1 MKNIFTILLLLLTL
15 GLSAQTKQKNFP
27 TGVAEWLDLLQGE
40 KIDESLGKLDPL
52 YIADYG
58 RAEALGK
65 IRTIIGQSEYTK
77 GQFSHADLED
87 IEYMSVKSN
96 TDGEHFL
103 IKIPTKTMVKFVRPI
118 GREQRNT
125 LINDWTRQNIE
136 VVDLN
141 SEQLI
146 LIQTLNIILTPQGLY
161 LWEKMPEKKSLDKIV
176 LAQAQSYFLN

>member
-27 TGVAEWLDLLQGE
+27 TGVAEWLDLLQGG
-40 KIDESLGKLDPL
+40 KIDESLTKLNPL
-52 YIADYG
+52 YMTDFG

-65 IRTIIGQSEYTK
+65 IQTLIGESDYTK
-77 GQFSHADLED
+77 GQFSHADLAD
-87 IEYMSVKSN
+87 IEYMSVKSE
-96 TDGEHFL
+96 TDGEYFL
-103 IKIPTKTMVKFVRPI
+103 IKLPTKTMVKFLRPTD
-118 GREQRNT
+118 REQRNS
-125 LINDWTRQNIE
+125 LINGWTRQNIE